1 MANTTHQHNRII
13 SALQKPIKAAN
24 TNVTVQR
31 ILFRLYQNQKAICS
45 LQHQFHH
52 AQQQARTEALN
63 PGTTPIVVSLS
74 AAIENLANR
83 TLELQR
89 TQIAQHDKVERI
101 LDVLSKSTIV
111 AKPRV
116 PEPLSPKFKSLKSDM
131 TLTEFKSKLLTT
143 FRCHREAFRDDEDK
157 INYALLSMGG
167 KPAMFFAPFV
177 NGDVEDELHI
187 LKSLDTFMTVLE
199 DKFGDHITPNVTQT
213 PHATSWGNKEARRR
227 DILTYEGNTSRAG
240 VSRLPCGLKA
250 RWSAARFSD

>member
-1 MANTTHQHNRII
+1 MSNTIHQHNRII
-13 SALQKPIKAAN
+13 SALQKPIRAPN
-24 TNVTVQR
+24 TNASVQR

-45 LQHQFHH
+45 LQHQFHQ

-89 TQIAQHDKVERI
+89 TQLAQHDKVERI

-116 PEPLSPKFKSLKSDM
+116 PEPLSPKFRSVKGDM
-131 TLTEFKSKLLTT
+131 TFAEFKSKLLTT

-157 INYALLSMGG
+157 INYALLSIGG

-177 NGDVEDELHI
+177 NGDVEDEQHV
-187 LKSLDTFMTVLE
+187 LKSLDTFMAVLE
-199 DKFGDHITPNVTQT
+199 DKFGDQIIPSITHT
-213 PHATSWGNKEARRR
+213 PPTTSWGNKEASPTITR
-227 DILTYEGNTSRAG
+227 
-240 VSRLPCGLKA
+240 
-250 RWSAARFSD
+250 